1 MPRFKVKHAYQ
12 AFRDGARIGPWGAD
26 EEVEVDAELAEW
38 VDRDSPGALEV
49 VRDKPEA
56 KPNRQHSG
64 AKSRG

>member
-1 MPRFKVKHAYQ
+1 MPRYKVQHAY
-12 AFRDGARIGPWGAD
+12 AAYRDGSRVGPWEAD
-26 EEVEVDAELAEW
+26 LEVEVDAELAEW
-38 VDRDSPGALEV
+38 VERDSPGALAA